1 VESAIIAQMDWL
13 LSTPIAHRGLHDAG
27 RGVPENTL
35 AAFEAA
41 RDAGFPIELDV
52 RLLRDGAIAVFHDDN
67 LTRLTGADS
76 LVAGENS
83 HSIASHRVAGS
94 EQTIPLLDR
103 VLDVVGGRVPL
114 VIELK
119 NFGDPGGLESAVL
132 SALESY
138 TGHFAVQSFNA
149 HSMAWFKSHA
159 PQFIRGHL
167 CGGGGGA
174 GSDGELVESL
184 RCLDSIEFS
193 APAYLGYDIR
203 FLPQDPVSAL
213 RERGMPVVGWTVR
226 TYSERRK
233 ALEQCDNYIF
243 EKIDPFSQDDE
254 A

>member
-1 VESAIIAQMDWL
+1 MDWL

-52 RLLRDGAIAVFHDDN
+52 RLLRDGAAAVFHDDN
-67 LTRLTGADS
+67 LLRLTGVDS
-76 LVAGENS
+76 LVANEDTR
-83 HSIASHRVAGS
+83 SIACHRVAGS
-94 EQTIPLLDR
+94 EQTVPLLGR

-119 NFGDPGGLESAVL
+119 NFGDPGGLEAAVL

-138 TGHFAVQSFNA
+138 TGHFTVQSFNA

-167 CGGGGGA
+167 SGGVGGA
-174 GSDGELVESL
+174 GPDGELAEAL
-184 RCLDSIEFS
+184 RRLESIEFS
-193 APAYLGYDIR
+193 TPAYLGYDIR
-203 FLPQDPVSAL
+203 FLPQDSVSKL

-226 TYSERRK
+226 TYVERRK

-243 EKIDPFSQDDE
+243 ERIDPFSHDDE

>member
-1 VESAIIAQMDWL
+1 MDWL

-35 AAFEAA
+35 VAA
-41 RDAGFPIELDV
+41 
-52 RLLRDGAIAVFHDDN
+52 
-67 LTRLTGADS
+67 
-76 LVAGENS
+76 ENS
-83 HSIASHRVAGS
+83 RSIVSHRVVGS
-94 EQTIPLLDR
+94 EQTIPLLGR

-119 NFGDPGGLESAVL
+119 NFRDPGGLESAVF

-159 PQFIRGHL
+159 PQFTRGHL
-167 CGGGGGA
+167 CGGIGGA
-174 GSDGELVESL
+174 GSDGELPESL
-184 RCLDSIEFS
+184 RRLESIEVS
-193 APAYLGYDIR
+193 TPAYLGYDIR
-203 FLPQDPVSAL
+203 FLPQDPVTTL

-226 TYSERRK
+226 TYGERRK
-233 ALEQCDNYIF
+233 ALEHCDNYIF
-243 EKIDPFSQDDE
+243 EQIDPFSQDDE